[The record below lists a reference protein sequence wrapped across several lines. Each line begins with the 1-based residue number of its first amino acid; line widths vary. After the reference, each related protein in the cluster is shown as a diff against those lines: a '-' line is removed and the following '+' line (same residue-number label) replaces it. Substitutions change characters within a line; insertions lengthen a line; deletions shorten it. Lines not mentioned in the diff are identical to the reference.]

1 MKVVLQLSG
10 GTVVRRR
17 AGVSARDSERSGAG
31 QAYGEDQHQ
40 NVISTRPALPRLPD
54 RGPRE

>member
-1 MKVVLQLSG
+1 MKAVLQLSG
-10 GTVVRRR
+10 GTVVRP
-17 AGVSARDSERSGAG
+17 ASPPRDSEHSGAD